1 MQIGVLKETKADEYR
16 VALLPVGAHLLVK
29 DGHEVI
35 VEKQAGIGSG
45 YKDEEYEKAGAKIVD
60 TPKTIFNECHLII
73 KVKEPQTEEL
83 NYLEESQII
92 FGYFH
97 FASSKI
103 LTEKCLQK
111 NITALAYETLTD
123 ETGQLPLLKPMS
135 EVAGKM
141 SIQEGAK
148 CLEKPMM
155 GRGILLG
162 GVAGVPPANVLILG
176 GGIVG
181 SNAARVAAGL
191 GANVVIMD
199 INIEKLRHLD
209 EIMPDNVT
217 TIYSDPH
224 AVENY
229 ALQADLIIGALL
241 IPGARAPRLIC
252 RDMLKKMKRGAVL
265 VDVSIDQGG
274 CFETSKPTTHHDP
287 VYVVDDIVHYCVT
300 NIPGAVGRTSS
311 QALCNSTLPYIQ
323 KLSNL
328 GLEGFVGERK
338 GYRNAMNIHNG
349 KIKHI
354 GVANAFPD
362 LPNSFLVVTT
372 CIQQNK
378 FQSLVLIV
386 QLQSHLYIKL
396 YK

>member
-1 MQIGVLKETKADEYR
+1 MRIGIPKEIKPDEYR
-16 VALLPVGAHLLVK
+16 VSLLPVGAHLLAE
-29 DGHEVI
+29 DGHQVW
-35 VEKQAGIGSG
+35 VETQAGRGSG
-45 YKDEEYEKAGAKIVD
+45 YHDEEYLSAGAKIVD
-60 TPKTIFNECHLII
+60 SVEAIFDECELIV

-83 NYLEESQII
+83 EKLSASQII

-97 FASSKI
+97 FASSQF
-103 LTEKCLQK
+103 LTETCIQK

-123 ETGQLPLLKPMS
+123 IHGQLPLLKPMS

-162 GVAGVPPANVLILG
+162 GVAGVAPANVLILG
-176 GGIVG
+176 AGVVG

-191 GANVVIMD
+191 GANVIVMD
-199 INIEKLRHLD
+199 IDIEKLRHLD
-209 EIMPDNVT
+209 EVMPDNVT

-224 AVENY
+224 AVEQF

-241 IPGARAPRLIC
+241 IPGARAPRLIN
-252 RDMLKKMKRGAVL
+252 RELLKQMKRGAVL

-274 CFETSKPTTHHDP
+274 CFETSKPTTHQDP
-287 VYVVDDIVHYCVT
+287 VYVIDDIVHYCVT

-311 QALCNSTLPYIQ
+311 QALCNATLPYIH

-328 GLEGFVGERK
+328 GLDAFLSEGKGVRK
-338 GYRNAMNIHNG
+338 SLNIHAG
-349 KIKHI
+349 KIKHLE
-354 GVANAFPD
+354 VANAFPG
-362 LPNSFLVVTT
+362 LPNSF
-372 CIQQNK
+372 
-378 FQSLVLIV
+378 
-386 QLQSHLYIKL
+386 
-396 YK
+396 

>member
-1 MQIGVLKETKADEYR
+1 MRIGIPKETKPDEYR
-16 VALLPVGAHLLVK
+16 VALLPVGAHLLVE
-29 DGHEVI
+29 DGHQVW
-35 VEKQAGIGSG
+35 VETQAGRGSG
-45 YKDEEYEKAGAKIVD
+45 YHDEEYLAAGAKIVD
-60 TPKTIFNECHLII
+60 SANTIFNECELVV

-83 NYLEESQII
+83 EKLSASQIV

-97 FASSKI
+97 FASSQF
-103 LTEKCLQK
+103 LTETCIQK

-123 ETGQLPLLKPMS
+123 MHGQLPLLKPMS

-162 GVAGVPPANVLILG
+162 GVAGVAPANVLILG
-176 GGIVG
+176 AGVVG

-191 GANVVIMD
+191 GANVIVMD
-199 INIEKLRHLD
+199 IDIEKLRHID
-209 EIMPDNVT
+209 EVMPDNVT

-224 AVENY
+224 AVEQF

-241 IPGARAPRLIC
+241 IPGARAPRLIN
-252 RDMLKKMKRGAVL
+252 REVLKQMKRGAVL

-287 VYVVDDIVHYCVT
+287 VYVVEDIVHYCVT
-300 NIPGAVGRTSS
+300 NIPGAVARTSS
-311 QALCNSTLPYIQ
+311 QALCNATLPYIH

-328 GLEGFVGERK
+328 GLDAFLSEGKGVRK
-338 GYRNAMNIHNG
+338 SLNIHAG
-349 KIKHI
+349 KIKHLE
-354 GVANAFPD
+354 VANAFPS
-362 LPNSFLVVTT
+362 LPNSF
-372 CIQQNK
+372 
-378 FQSLVLIV
+378 
-386 QLQSHLYIKL
+386 
-396 YK
+396 